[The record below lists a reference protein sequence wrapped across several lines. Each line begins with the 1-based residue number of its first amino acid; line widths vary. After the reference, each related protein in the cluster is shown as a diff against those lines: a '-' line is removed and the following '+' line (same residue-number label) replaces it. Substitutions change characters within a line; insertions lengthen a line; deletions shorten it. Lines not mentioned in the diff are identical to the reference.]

1 MVRFDVGRAIAAAG
15 LYDVRIQRALHEEFD
30 FLAGGTG
37 LFDDLTLRLLKS
49 ADELLSDD
57 LALLLRL
64 AHALQRGEEVFGG
77 VHGDELDAGGLD
89 EIMFDLLGLALA
101 QQTVVH
107 EHAGELLADGLMHQS
122 RRDGGVDAAGQ
133 AANHLASPTFSRI
146 S

>member
-1 MVRFDVGRAIAAAG
+1 MLAAPSAAG
-15 LYDVRIQRALHEEFD
+15 LYDVRIQRALHEELD

-49 ADELLSDD
+49 ANELLADD

-89 EIMFDLLGLALA
+89 EIMLDLLGRPWSTNT
-101 QQTVVH
+101 QV
-107 EHAGELLADGLMHQS
+107 S
-122 RRDGGVDAAGQ
+122 
-133 AANHLASPTFSRI
+133 
-146 S
+146 